1 MTELK
6 KMASVDT
13 SNKTVRGLIWLLLD
27 TSLLASGFNLNV
39 PTLSAGR
46 IHRIIKLGQTIDD
59 DDDGGSCDGD
69 DPPPFEKVAEEGLD
83 PDHEDDVKQL
93 EDSKTDF
100 EPLIKL
106 IKEVLGD
113 RVEKVAVSS
122 RKVVHPCVLTT
133 AEHGWS
139 TNTGGVLVRRSTFA
153 TVRGRSNGVSPKHSI
168 MSQLQNMALADTSG
182 RTVETLIW
190 LFFRHVAARIGLQ
203 PG

>member
-1 MTELK
+1 MGPERQCDDVSTRVETMTLEVNPKHVIMTELK

-13 SNKTVRGLIWLLLD
+13 SDKTVRNLLWLLLD

-59 DDDGGSCDGD
+59 DDGGSGDGD

-100 EPLIKL
+100 EPLVKL
-106 IKEVLGD
+106 IKGVLGD
-113 RVEKVAVSS
+113 RVEKVVVSS
-122 RKVVHPCVLTT
+122 RKVVHPCVLSS

-139 TNTGGVLVRRSTFA
+139 NT
-153 TVRGRSNGVSPKHSI
+153 RG
-168 MSQLQNMALADTSG
+168 
-182 RTVETLIW
+182 
-190 LFFRHVAARIGLQ
+190 F
-203 PG
+203 